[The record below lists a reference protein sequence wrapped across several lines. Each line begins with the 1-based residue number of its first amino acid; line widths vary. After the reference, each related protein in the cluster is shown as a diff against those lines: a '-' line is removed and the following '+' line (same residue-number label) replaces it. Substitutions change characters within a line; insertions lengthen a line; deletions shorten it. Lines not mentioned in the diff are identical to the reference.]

1 MSLLGKEEK
10 KLSTEGPPYL
20 IDSKPLSTAVGHI
33 ICPDK
38 ASNILVA
45 HKV

>member
-1 MSLLGKEEK
+1 MSLLGKDET
-10 KLSTEGPPYL
+10 KLSTEGSPYL

-33 ICPDK
+33 ICSDK